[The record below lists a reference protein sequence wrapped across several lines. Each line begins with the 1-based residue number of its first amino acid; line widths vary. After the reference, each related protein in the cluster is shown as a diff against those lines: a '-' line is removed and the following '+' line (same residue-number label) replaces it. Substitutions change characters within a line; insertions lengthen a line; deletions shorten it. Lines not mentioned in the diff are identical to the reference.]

1 MKTKTRVLVTTKL
14 LAVALTATA
23 GCAPTTG
30 APPAST
36 GADHVEIAPVSA
48 SVQGSSAA
56 PPAPQAAAEL
66 NTPSTA
72 APTALPASP
81 PQSVPQSAAGL
92 APGSPSPADNA
103 ALVALRSEL
112 DRAGHEAAMA
122 RVAHFRPLCDK
133 DGYPLVGN
141 LVRKVPSYGPTKFCA
156 SVRDRTAAR

>member
-14 LAVALTATA
+14 LAVAFTAAA

-48 SVQGSSAA
+48 SVQGTSAA
-56 PPAPQAAAEL
+56 PPAPQAAATEL
-66 NTPSTA
+66 NTPAAA
-72 APTALPASP
+72 APTSP
-81 PQSVPQSAAGL
+81 LQSVPQGAAGRD
-92 APGSPSPADNA
+92 PGSSSPENNR
-103 ALVALRSEL
+103 ALVALRDEL
-112 DRAGHEAAMA
+112 GSAGHDAAMA

-141 LVRKVPSYGPTKFCA
+141 LVRKGPNYGPAKFCA
-156 SVRDRTAAR
+156 SVRDRTAGTAAR

>member
-14 LAVALTATA
+14 LAVAFTATA

-36 GADHVEIAPVSA
+36 GAGHVEIAPVSG
-48 SVQGSSAA
+48 SVQGTSAA

-72 APTALPASP
+72 APTAAPASP
-81 PQSVPQSAAGL
+81 PQSVPQN

-103 ALVALRSEL
+103 ALVALRDEL
-112 DRAGHEAAMA
+112 DSAGHDAAMA

-141 LVRKVPSYGPTKFCA
+141 LVRKGPSYGPARFCA